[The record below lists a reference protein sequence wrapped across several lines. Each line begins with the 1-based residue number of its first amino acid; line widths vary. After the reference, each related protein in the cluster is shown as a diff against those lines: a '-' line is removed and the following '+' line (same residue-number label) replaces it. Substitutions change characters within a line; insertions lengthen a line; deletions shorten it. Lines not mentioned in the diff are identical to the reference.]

1 MRNQDTTGEETQK
14 SEFKMMHG
22 IFLETSL
29 HTPRV
34 RHQKI
39 KLKTPGKKLKGK
51 TEISAVL

>member
-22 IFLETSL
+22 ILPETLL
-29 HTPRV
+29 HTRRV
-34 RHQKI
+34 RHQNR
-39 KLKTPGKKLKGK
+39 KLKTRDKKLKGK